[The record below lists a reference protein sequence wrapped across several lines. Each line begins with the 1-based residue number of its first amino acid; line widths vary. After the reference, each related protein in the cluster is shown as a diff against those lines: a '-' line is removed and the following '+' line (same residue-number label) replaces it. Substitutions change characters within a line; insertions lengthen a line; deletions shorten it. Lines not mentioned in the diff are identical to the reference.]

1 MNIRHLE
8 FFCHL
13 AKTQHMSQTAAYFG
27 ISQPTLS
34 YAISTLEKELGVPLF
49 EKSGRNIKLTHLG
62 KIYLQFIESGLDK
75 IKRGDL
81 LLKRLLNVETGTIN
95 LGFTYTL
102 GQSLVP
108 KIINHFLSPSEN
120 QQLKFNFSQ
129 GNTEQLLTKLL
140 DEKCDLALASFAD
153 QIGQTST
160 KDLLTFYPLV
170 KQEIVAAVPVNHPL
184 ALKNSVSLRE
194 ITDYPLIYFSKDS
207 GLRPIIDK
215 FFKKDNLKP
224 NIKFEL
230 EEDQTIAG
238 FVSQELGIALLP
250 NLPLLN
256 QNSIKLL
263 HISQPIIYHQL
274 YLVLKNNYFQTPAV
288 SKFQNFIV
296 NYCQTNFNQLNRL
309 I

>member
-13 AKTQHMSQTAAYFG
+13 AKTQHMSQTATHFG

-49 EKSGRNIKLTHLG
+49 EKSGRNIKLTRLG
-62 KIYLQFIESGLDK
+62 KIYLQFVENGLNK

-81 LLKRLLNVETGTIN
+81 LLKRLLNVESGTIN

-102 GQSLVP
+102 GQSLIP
-108 KIINHFLSPSEN
+108 EIINHFLKPSEN

-129 GNTEQLLTKLL
+129 GNTEQLLMELL
-140 DEKCDLALASFAD
+140 DEKCDLVLASFAD
-153 QIGQTST
+153 QTAQIST

-170 KQEIVAAVPVNHPL
+170 KQEIVVAVPVNHPL
-184 ALKNSVSLRE
+184 ALKKSVSLRE
-194 ITDYPLIYFSKDS
+194 ITAYPLIYFSKDS
-207 GLRPIIDK
+207 GLRPIIDRV
-215 FFKKDNLKP
+215 FEKDHLKP
-224 NIKFEL
+224 KIKFEL
-230 EEDQTIAG
+230 EEDQAIAG
-238 FVSQELGIALLP
+238 FVSQGLGIALLP
-250 NLPLLN
+250 KLPLLN
-256 QNSIKLL
+256 QKAVKLL
-263 HISQPIIYHQL
+263 HISQPLIYHQL

-296 NYCQTNFNQLNRL
+296 KYCQTNFNQLNRL